1 MQSACQSLFLSLPSL
16 PLIAA
21 MTQTLS
27 TSLTLQVESELETY
41 SIKGNG
47 TCLHSNLPG
56 VTRSSTQAISRSSSA
71 SSNYPSTTRAPKGRP
86 SKCLP
91 VTLFQ
96 KLRQNRRRKRRS
108 CRTVRF
114 KSRFMK
120 NIIITDDFCLRSCIL
135 TRSCE
140 STGMFFKSL
149 HVYELGGPGFEVAL
163 PFASAGFSEEAGM
176 ILTASEQALT
186 SFSQVHSQGYQVCS
200 PSLKVSYAYPTLR
213 LYG

>member
-1 MQSACQSLFLSLPSL
+1 MKRTS
-16 PLIAA
+16 
-21 MTQTLS
+21 S

-41 SIKGNG
+41 SIKGKG
-47 TCLHSNLPG
+47 TCLHSNLPEI
-56 VTRSSTQAISRSSSA
+56 TKLSTQAISRSSSA

-96 KLRQNRRRKRRS
+96 KVRQNRRRKRRS
-108 CRTVRF
+108 CRTVMF
-114 KSRFMK
+114 KSRFTECT
-120 NIIITDDFCLRSCIL
+120 ITTDDFSLRSCIL
-135 TRSCE
+135 TRSCQ

-163 PFASAGFSEEAGM
+163 PFASAGFSEEAGV
-176 ILTASEQALT
+176 ILTASEQTLT

-213 LYG
+213 PYG